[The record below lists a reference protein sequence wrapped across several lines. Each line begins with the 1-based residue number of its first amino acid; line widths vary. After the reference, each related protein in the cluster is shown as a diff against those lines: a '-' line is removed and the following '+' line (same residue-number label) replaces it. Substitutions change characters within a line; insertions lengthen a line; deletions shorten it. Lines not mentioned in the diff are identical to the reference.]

1 MDRDERLERTLLSP
15 DATLGQALRAMSDS
29 AARIVFVT
37 DGERRLLG
45 VLTDGDVRRWLID
58 GKSLDAPVAE
68 AMNASPITLPAGSP
82 REDAR
87 ELMVARRIECV
98 PLVHADGRLADA
110 VWWLDLFET
119 PRIDHEH
126 LGMPV
131 VIMAGGQG
139 SRLAPLTT
147 ILPKPLMPVGDRTIL
162 ELIMDRFAAYGC
174 DRFCVSVNY
183 KANLIRAYLADIE
196 LPYRIEFVEESRP
209 LGTAGSLALMRDAID
224 STFFLTN
231 CDIAVD
237 ADYADIVRFHR
248 ASGNRVTLVASAK
261 HFTIPYG
268 VCETT
273 AGGALSTIRE
283 KPHFDFLV
291 STGFYVVEPSV
302 LGDIEDD
309 VFAHMTDVINRY
321 LESGG
326 RVGVYPVPEDSW
338 IDIGE
343 VEALR
348 DTLQRFGIG

>member
-1 MDRDERLERTLLSP
+1 VDRDERLKRTLLGP

-29 AARIVFVT
+29 AARIVFVVE
-37 DGERRLLG
+37 GERRLLG
-45 VLTDGDVRRWLID
+45 VLTDGDVRRWIID
-58 GKSLDAPVAE
+58 GRSLDEPVSA
-68 AMNASPITLPAGSP
+68 AMNASPVTLPAGSALD
-82 REDAR
+82 DAR
-87 ELMVARRIECV
+87 ELIVERRIECV
-98 PLVHADGRLADA
+98 PLLHEDGTLADA

-119 PRIDHEH
+119 PRIEREH

-131 VIMAGGQG
+131 AIMAGGQG

-147 ILPKPLMPVGDRTIL
+147 ILPKPLMPVGEKTIL
-162 ELIMDRFAAYGC
+162 ELIMERFADYGC
-174 DRFCVSVNY
+174 DRFYVSVNY
-183 KANLIRAYLADIE
+183 KANLIRAYVADIE

-209 LGTAGSLALMRDAID
+209 LGTAGSLSLLRDAID

-237 ADYADIVRFHR
+237 ADYGDIVRFHR
-248 ASGNRVTLVASAK
+248 ERENRVTIVASAK

-268 VCETT
+268 VCETS
-273 AGGALSTIRE
+273 AGGALRAMRE
-283 KPHFDFLV
+283 KPEFDFLV

-302 LGDIEDD
+302 LGDVADD
-309 VFAHMTDVINRY
+309 EFAHMTDVINRY
-321 LESGG
+321 LDEGE

-348 DTLQRFGIG
+348 ETLTRFGVG